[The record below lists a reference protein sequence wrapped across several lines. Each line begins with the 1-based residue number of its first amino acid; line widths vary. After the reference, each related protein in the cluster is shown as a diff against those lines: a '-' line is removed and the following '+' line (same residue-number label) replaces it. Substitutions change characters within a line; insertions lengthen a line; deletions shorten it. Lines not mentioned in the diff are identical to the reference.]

1 MHAGWF
7 AAVQVNF
14 SRAGIIEAVVG
25 ERLSFECSAPGNH
38 ISELME
44 IGQTLTIDEQMLS
57 QCPTT
62 WKPYSHLCANLAVS
76 LMKTAPHC
84 SKMINMTVTADMV
97 GKSYQ
102 CRSLIRVKMTP
113 TTTAREAIYNVCII
127 VIPSVVNDDN
137 QYHVILYSEKY
148 WSGVNCSSGSD
159 RQW

>member
-44 IGQTLTIDEQMLS
+44 IGQTLTIDEQMFPNAQLPGN
-57 QCPTT
+57 PTRT
-62 WKPYSHLCANLAVS
+62 YVPLGCQFDED
-76 LMKTAPHC
+76 APHC

-102 CRSLIRVKMTP
+102 CRSLIRGDDTYYYSKGGYIQRM
-113 TTTAREAIYNVCII
+113 YNSYTKCC
-127 VIPSVVNDDN
+127 
-137 QYHVILYSEKY
+137 E
-148 WSGVNCSSGSD
+148 
-159 RQW
+159 